1 MPEKTPAA
9 APKPERKGRAL
20 VAAGL
25 FVLAVVPIFLA
36 PFPPA
41 TDLPQ
46 HVAQVRLFREALAN
60 PGGPYTIQWLAPNN
74 LIYLFLGA
82 FWTIL
87 PVGLVARAALVLI
100 VLLWLA
106 AIHAL
111 GAGRN
116 RAAAAAIV
124 ASLLVFNQSL
134 NWGFLN
140 FLIGFP
146 VFVLWFGLTTRNTS
160 RTSFKLWGAL
170 AGTSLLL
177 YGSHALWFA
186 AGGAWLVVIGLVK
199 KAPLKTSLWRLAAF
213 VPCGLIALL
222 WYPHL
227 SASRMTAG
235 FDTAPHWSPLFDRLA
250 SFLDAAFGGIRGPLE
265 PAAFVFVLLWV
276 GLSIW
281 QSRSRFRGLVDL
293 DLLAAALFFLAIVVV
308 SPDKFMNTIFFSWR
322 WFPAAMIFLLLALPA
337 PSFRRLSPK
346 MLALAVAVGFFLMT
360 AVAWQQYGRV
370 DLAGLRESLDRVPM
384 SSRVLGL
391 DLVKESEFVKGRPFL
406 QLFAYAQVFS
416 GAELN
421 FSFAE
426 HYSGLVAY
434 KTKRDIRWT
443 PGLEW
448 YGEKVKRTDFE
459 SFDFVLANG
468 EEKDH
473 MTLAAFPE
481 LSPVTPSGRWRLY
494 RVRR

>member
-1 MPEKTPAA
+1 MPEREPAA
-9 APKPERKGRAL
+9 APESEWKGRAF

-25 FVLAVVPIFLA
+25 LVLAVVPVFLT

-46 HVAQVRLFREALAN
+46 HIAQVRLFKEALAN
-60 PGGPYTIQWLAPNN
+60 PGGPYVIQWIAPNN
-74 LIYLFLGA
+74 LIYVFLLG
-82 FWTIL
+82 FWAVL
-87 PVGLVARAALVLI
+87 PVELVARAALILV
-100 VLLWLA
+100 VFLWLA

-116 RAAAAAIV
+116 RAVAAGVV

-140 FLIGFP
+140 FLLGFP
-146 VFVLWFGLTTRNTS
+146 AFVLWFLLTARTTS
-160 RTSFKLWGAL
+160 QMSIKLWGAL
-170 AGTSLLL
+170 VGTSFLL

-199 KAPLKTSLWRLAAF
+199 KAPIRTVLWLVAAL
-213 VPCGLIALL
+213 VPGGLVALL
-222 WYPHL
+222 WFPRL
-227 SASRMTAG
+227 AASRMTAG

-265 PAAFVFVLLWV
+265 PAAFVFVLLWA

-281 QSRSRFRGLVDL
+281 QNRSRLRARVDGE
-293 DLLAAALFFLAIVVV
+293 LLAAALFFLAIVIV

-337 PSFRRLSPK
+337 PSLGRLSPRT
-346 MLALAVAVGFFLMT
+346 LSLAVAAGFFLLT
-360 AVAWQQYGRV
+360 AFAWHRYDRV
-370 DLAGLRESLDRVPM
+370 DLAGFREGLDRLPAA
-384 SSRVLGL
+384 SRVLGL
-391 DLVKESEFVKGRPFL
+391 DLVKDSEFVKGRPFL
-406 QLFAYAQVFS
+406 QLFAYAQVFK
-416 GAELN
+416 GGELN

-434 KTKRDIRWT
+434 KEKRDIRWT

-448 YGEKVKRTDFE
+448 YGEKVKRADFE
-459 SFDFVLANG
+459 FFDFVLANG
-468 EEKDH
+468 EETDH
-473 MTLAAFPE
+473 RTLSGFAV
-481 LSPVTPSGRWRLY
+481 LSPVTYRGKWRLY